1 MSSTNDTGDQAELE
15 SAQVHDSSIAHVTG
29 SAIYVDDD
37 RSFGARKYVAIGGSP
52 VAHGKINSLDLT
64 GVRNAEGVIDV
75 ITAEDIPGQV
85 DIGPVF
91 PGDPLMTGEL
101 VEFVGQALFAVLA
114 DSQAQAKRAV
124 TLGKIDIA
132 EESPVLN
139 LQQAIDKKLYV
150 RPPHTMK
157 RGDSGRSFDTADRA
171 DNTDEKS
178 RHRQLS
184 GTVSVGG
191 QEHFYLEGQVAM
203 ARIEE
208 DGGFLIKSSN
218 QHPSEAQKLVA
229 EVMAVPISKVVV
241 ETRRM
246 GGGFGG
252 KESQANACCCLAA
265 IFAKR
270 NQVSVVC
277 RLSRR
282 DDMVMTGKRH
292 NFINHYR
299 AAFDNNGQIE
309 AIHYQLAAQCGSS
322 PDLSD
327 AIVDRAMFHCD
338 NAYYLPNVIIDGLRC
353 KTHTVSNTAFR
364 GFGGPQGMI
373 AMETVIDEIAFTIGK
388 DPLDIRTLNFYNT
401 DDRCTTPYH
410 QQIKTFNLPSL
421 VRQLEIESDYR
432 NRRAA
437 INEFNRTSPIVKKGI
452 ALTPVK
458 FGISFTATHLNQAGA
473 LLHLYTDGSLLLN
486 HGGTEMGQGLF
497 IKIAQIVSKTMG
509 VGTEKIR
516 VTATRTDKV
525 PNTSATAAS
534 SGTDLNGM
542 AALQAALI
550 LKARLTEFVA
560 NTHGCDSS
568 SVAYTKVG
576 VTVGSRLKFSWAEL
590 ATAAWQARISLSAT
604 GFYSTPEI
612 YYDRERAAGRPFLYF
627 ATGASVSEVIIDT
640 LTGESRVLRT
650 DIIHDVGHS
659 INPAIDRGQIEGGFV
674 QGMGWLTT
682 EELKWD
688 NSGRLLTDGP
698 ATYKIPAIADTP
710 DEFNVRLWSK
720 DCIDESAV
728 LGSKAVGEPPLMLAM
743 SVWCAI
749 RDAIGAAGDNKIFP
763 RLNAPATPEE
773 ILRCITTVTNTAS
786 SA

>member
-1 MSSTNDTGDQAELE
+1 
-15 SAQVHDSSIAHVTG
+15 
-29 SAIYVDDD
+29 
-37 RSFGARKYVAIGGSP
+37 
-52 VAHGKINSLDLT
+52 
-64 GVRNAEGVIDV
+64 
-75 ITAEDIPGQV
+75 
-85 DIGPVF
+85 
-91 PGDPLMTGEL
+91 
-101 VEFVGQALFAVLA
+101 
-114 DSQAQAKRAV
+114 
-124 TLGKIDIA
+124 
-132 EESPVLN
+132 
-139 LQQAIDKKLYV
+139 
-150 RPPHTMK
+150 
-157 RGDSGRSFDTADRA
+157 
-171 DNTDEKS
+171 
-178 RHRQLS
+178 
-184 GTVSVGG
+184 
-191 QEHFYLEGQVAM
+191 
-203 ARIEE
+203 
-208 DGGFLIKSSN
+208 
-218 QHPSEAQKLVA
+218 
-229 EVMAVPISKVVV
+229 
-241 ETRRM
+241 
-246 GGGFGG
+246 
-252 KESQANACCCLAA
+252 
-265 IFAKR
+265 
-270 NQVSVVC
+270 
-277 RLSRR
+277 
-282 DDMVMTGKRH
+282 
-292 NFINHYR
+292 
-299 AAFDNNGQIE
+299 
-309 AIHYQLAAQCGSS
+309 
-322 PDLSD
+322 
-327 AIVDRAMFHCD
+327 
-338 NAYYLPNVIIDGLRC
+338 
-353 KTHTVSNTAFR
+353 
-364 GFGGPQGMI
+364 
-373 AMETVIDEIAFTIGK
+373 
-388 DPLDIRTLNFYNT
+388 
-401 DDRCTTPYH
+401 
-410 QQIKTFNLPSL
+410 
-421 VRQLEIESDYR
+421 
-432 NRRAA
+432 
-437 INEFNRTSPIVKKGI
+437 
-452 ALTPVK
+452 
-458 FGISFTATHLNQAGA
+458 
-473 LLHLYTDGSLLLN
+473 
-486 HGGTEMGQGLF
+486 
-497 IKIAQIVSKTMG
+497 
-509 VGTEKIR
+509 
-516 VTATRTDKV
+516 
-525 PNTSATAAS
+525 
-534 SGTDLNGM
+534 M